1 MPDFG
6 FGGRRLSKRAI
17 ESTIGIGSETS
28 LQDRRGGGT
37 GGILLPPDSGRDVA
51 VKDQEQR
58 GAWSVQR
65 SAEASRYI
73 LAASS
78 CAPSFFSVCF
88 FLAILRQRSQG
99 CFPSNV
105 LLIPTSTPSD
115 SEYLTSI
122 PTQAVACKTAQCP
135 PISWKAAMRHK
146 KAANL
151 DFMGELSVSV
161 VGCQCQLSVSVVSGK
176 AE

>member
-1 MPDFG
+1 VLEVESRQKGEGLTFDSGAEG
-6 FGGRRLSKRAI
+6 FPSAPWKARSVV
-17 ESTIGIGSETS
+17 EWTS
-28 LQDRRGGGT
+28 LQDSRGGGT
-37 GGILLPPDSGRDVA
+37 GGLLLQPDSETGIA

-78 CAPSFFSVCF
+78 CAPSLFSVCF

-105 LLIPTSTPSD
+105 LLIPTSTPSA

-122 PTQAVACKTAQCP
+122 PNQAVACKTAQ
-135 PISWKAAMRHK
+135 
-146 KAANL
+146 
-151 DFMGELSVSV
+151 
-161 VGCQCQLSVSVVSGK
+161 
-176 AE
+176 